1 MFEPLL
7 YVFLILF
14 WLSVQIS
21 IKDFIIACKSDH
33 FGATFICQCIV
44 CMRIGGDDADAVD
57 KSERFDDED
66 DCGGGVF
73 DDEDG
78 YGGGSVDEED

>member
-1 MFEPLL
+1 MSSSS
-7 YVFLILF
+7 YSGSVSKS
-14 WLSVQIS
+14 LSKIS
-21 IKDFIIACKSDH
+21 SLPANLTIFQ
-33 FGATFICQCIV
+33 ATFICQCIV

>member
-1 MFEPLL
+1 MSSSS
-7 YVFLILF
+7 YSGSVSKS
-14 WLSVQIS
+14 LSKIS
-21 IKDFIIACKSDH
+21 SLPANLTIFR
-33 FGATFICQCIV
+33 ATFICQCIV
-44 CMRIGGDDADAVD
+44 CMRIGGDDAVD

>member
-1 MFEPLL
+1 
-7 YVFLILF
+7 
-14 WLSVQIS
+14 
-21 IKDFIIACKSDH
+21 
-33 FGATFICQCIV
+33 
-44 CMRIGGDDADAVD
+44 MRIGGDDADAVD

>member
-1 MFEPLL
+1 M
-7 YVFLILF
+7 V
-14 WLSVQIS
+14 
-21 IKDFIIACKSDH
+21 
-33 FGATFICQCIV
+33 
-44 CMRIGGDDADAVD
+44 GDDADAVD